1 MIETDSP
8 YLSPVPFRG
17 QRNEPAYVKKV
28 AEKIAQIR
36 NMPLSEVEET
46 IFAVSSDFFNISSIK

>member
-17 QRNEPAYVKKV
+17 QRNEPLRVKEV
-28 AEKIAQIR
+28 AKKIAELRGQE
-36 NMPLSEVEET
+36 LSEIEKELWQN
-46 IFAVSSDFFNISSIK
+46 SLNFFKIIE